1 MKLNPYLNIKE
12 LDDNNFIIHNTV
24 TNKYIKMGREE
35 LFLLKSYDCSN
46 SDSGNLNDEWDPDV
60 KEMAKQKFLELE
72 LLVNDDYQ
80 KPASS
85 KIKKFSI
92 RQLKDLNLSKIKLLE
107 FDPTKLLDKIY
118 PVINLILSP
127 VAAVVYIALIVV
139 AGVLVSKNSTE
150 ISAILTNFTENIKIS
165 EMIILY
171 VLSLLALIIH
181 EAAHAIT
188 CKKYHGEVKNVG
200 IMLFY
205 LQFSM
210 FTDVSGIYMM
220 NGKLKKILILGAG
233 VISQWVLSSIAVIA
247 FVIGLKT
254 GYSMDFLIYFAIVNT
269 ALSIFNLIP
278 FVKFDGY
285 WILTV
290 ILGTYNLREYS
301 FEYLVS
307 KVLNKDVSNI
317 TKVKRIIYTFYGLL
331 SIIFT
336 ILFWFIILNNLTTIL
351 HNWFNKECY
360 YIVLVMMIMFLG
372 MHFAKSI
379 KNVYQGCKARSV

>member
-1 MKLNPYLNIKE
+1 MKLNPYLNIEE
-12 LDDNNFIIHNTV
+12 LEDNNFIIHNTV

-46 SDSGNLNDEWDPDV
+46 SDPGNTSDEWDPDV
-60 KEMAKQKFLELE
+60 KEMAKQKFIELE
-72 LLVNDDYQ
+72 LLVDDDYQ
-80 KPASS
+80 KPVSS

-107 FDPTKLLDKIY
+107 FNPTELLNKIY
-118 PVINLILSP
+118 PVISLILSP
-127 VAAVVYIALIVV
+127 AAAVVYMALIVG
-139 AGVLVSKNSTE
+139 AGVLLSQNSTE
-150 ISAILTNFTENIKIS
+150 ISAILTNFSNNFKIS

-171 VLSLLALIIH
+171 VLSILGLIIH

-188 CKKYHGEVKNVG
+188 CKKYYGEVKNVG

-220 NGKLKKILILGAG
+220 KGKLKKILILGAG
-233 VISQWVLSSIAVIA
+233 VISQWVVSSIAVIA

-254 GYSMDFLIYFAIVNT
+254 GYSMDLLLYFAIVNT
-269 ALSIFNLIP
+269 ALSLFNLVP

-290 ILGTYNLREYS
+290 FLGTYNLREYS

-307 KVLNKDVSNI
+307 KILNKSVPNI
-317 TKVKRIIYTFYGLL
+317 TKANRIIYTFYGLF

-351 HNWFNKECY
+351 QNWFNKECY
-360 YIVLVMMIMFLG
+360 YIVLVTMIMFLG

-379 KNVYQGCKARSV
+379 KNVYQGCKARCV